1 MTTHNID
8 YVWPHHTQ
16 NSFRYLRCWGGL
28 SEAPVFAS
36 FSRMNEPWP
45 WWWHD
50 DMMTWLLINKLRL
63 VIFYWVLLN
72 VSSRETRCSLFG
84 GVRTVS
90 FFYLPSWLSG
100 APWGHIARHIA
111 SFYDIANWSYMK
123 RFGALWRPREPWWE
137 RKKIDGAYFLG
148 GRQTMP
154 LMSSSIKGAM
164 NFYNSMKRRSVWSC
178 KRQYQSW

>member
-45 WWWHD
+45 WWWRD

-84 GVRTVS
+84 GVRTVN

-137 RKKIDGAYFLG
+137 RKKNWRCVFLREAPNNGA
-148 GRQTMP
+148 TMAVFFMIP
-154 LMSSSIKGAM
+154 
-164 NFYNSMKRRSVWSC
+164 
-178 KRQYQSW
+178 